1 MMPKKR
7 ASEFLGAE
15 SAHTIKK
22 KGSKDEST
30 CVSLHNHT
38 KTYTNLRCSGKQD
51 LAWMHIDYAKNH
63 TRVCT
68 SHSGIICS
76 WIAASQSICKP
87 LSDHPPIVG
96 LAGHVQ
102 LTLFFSPP
110 QLQRPEQ
117 TARYDLLSDFYI
129 ARTCVVTC
137 NTKPKIRGHG
147 SAKRQVLVWRG
158 AGYIV
163 FSSSCRTLESHHMPG
178 PVSWPD
184 CHRRKSHHHT
194 SWSCRSANMHI
205 RTVLYVFWSKSTQ
218 CGPIYLDTQIM

>member
-102 LTLFFSPP
+102 LTLFFFTTSAAEARADC
-110 QLQRPEQ
+110 QIRFVIWFLHCAHMCGHMQHKAKNTRSWFCQKTSFGVKGGWLHCIFLVLQNP
-117 TARYDLLSDFYI
+117 
-129 ARTCVVTC
+129 
-137 NTKPKIRGHG
+137 
-147 SAKRQVLVWRG
+147 
-158 AGYIV
+158 
-163 FSSSCRTLESHHMPG
+163 
-178 PVSWPD
+178 
-184 CHRRKSHHHT
+184 RKS
-194 SWSCRSANMHI
+194 SYARSSFLARLPSPKKPSSHI
-205 RTVLYVFWSKSTQ
+205 MILQVGKYAH
-218 CGPIYLDTQIM
+218 